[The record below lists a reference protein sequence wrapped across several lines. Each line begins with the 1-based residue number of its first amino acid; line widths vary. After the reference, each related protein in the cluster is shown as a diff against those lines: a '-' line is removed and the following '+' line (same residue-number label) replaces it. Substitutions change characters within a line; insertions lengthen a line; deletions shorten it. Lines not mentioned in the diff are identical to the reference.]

1 MNPFLKKS
9 KQLSIFLT
17 AGFPFIDSLTGQLE
31 ELESYQIDFIE
42 VGIPFSDPLADGPII
57 QNTSQVALK
66 NGMNLDLIFKQLAKR
81 STKTPLVLM
90 GYINP
95 IISFGLEKFLKICK
109 RVNISAVIIPDM
121 SLEIYDRFY
130 SVYFEKNSVSPC
142 FLITLKTPK
151 DRIRKMCER
160 SKNSFVYLVSSNAT
174 TGSSISFSV
183 EELPKYN
190 VIKDICGETPLF
202 IGFGI
207 DSYEKVKLV
216 QSLADGAIIG
226 SAYLKALSENKH
238 HKFLNKLSDL

>member
-81 STKTPLVLM
+81 STKIPLVLM

-130 SVYFEKNSVSPC
+130 RVYFEKNSVSPC
-142 FLITLKTPK
+142 FLITLKTHK

-183 EELPKYN
+183 EELPNYN
-190 VIKDICGETPLF
+190 AIKEICGETPLF

-207 DSYEKVKLV
+207 DSYKKVKLV

>member
-81 STKTPLVLM
+81 STKIPLVLM

-130 SVYFEKNSVSPC
+130 SVYFEKNNVSPC

-160 SKNSFVYLVSSNAT
+160 SKKQLR
-174 TGSSISFSV
+174 
-183 EELPKYN
+183 LPR
-190 VIKDICGETPLF
+190 F
-202 IGFGI
+202 F
-207 DSYEKVKLV
+207 
-216 QSLADGAIIG
+216 
-226 SAYLKALSENKH
+226 
-238 HKFLNKLSDL
+238 

>member
-17 AGFPFIDSLTGQLE
+17 AGFPFIDSLKGQLE

-66 NGMNLDLIFKQLAKR
+66 NGINLDLIFKQLAKR
-81 STKTPLVLM
+81 STKTPSVLM

-109 RVNISAVIIPDM
+109 RVNIPAVIIPDM
-121 SLEIYDRFY
+121 SLEIHDRFY
-130 SVYFEKNSVSPC
+130 SVYFEKNSVSSC

-183 EELPKYN
+183 EELPNYN
-190 VIKDICGETPLF
+190 AIKEICGETPLF

-207 DSYEKVKLV
+207 DTYEKVKLV

>member
-1 MNPFLKKS
+1 LHLNL
-9 KQLSIFLT
+9 LT
-17 AGFPFIDSLTGQLE
+17 QPALNVQKHLT
-31 ELESYQIDFIE
+31 
-42 VGIPFSDPLADGPII
+42 
-57 QNTSQVALK
+57 
-66 NGMNLDLIFKQLAKR
+66 
-81 STKTPLVLM
+81 
-90 GYINP
+90 

-130 SVYFEKNSVSPC
+130 SVYFEKNNVSPC

-174 TGSSISFSV
+174 TGSSISFSL
-183 EELPKYN
+183 EELPNYN
-190 VIKDICGETPLF
+190 AIKEICGETPLF

>member
-17 AGFPFIDSLTGQLE
+17 AGYPFIDSLKGQLQV
-31 ELESYQIDFIE
+31 LESYQIDFIE

-57 QNTSQVALK
+57 QNTSQVALQ

-81 STKTPLVLM
+81 STKIPLVLM

-160 SKNSFVYLVSSNAT
+160 SKTASFTSFLLMQPQAQAFLLVLKNYRNT
-174 TGSSISFSV
+174 M
-183 EELPKYN
+183 
-190 VIKDICGETPLF
+190 
-202 IGFGI
+202 
-207 DSYEKVKLV
+207 
-216 QSLADGAIIG
+216 QSKIFAERPHSLLGLG
-226 SAYLKALSENKH
+226 
-238 HKFLNKLSDL
+238 